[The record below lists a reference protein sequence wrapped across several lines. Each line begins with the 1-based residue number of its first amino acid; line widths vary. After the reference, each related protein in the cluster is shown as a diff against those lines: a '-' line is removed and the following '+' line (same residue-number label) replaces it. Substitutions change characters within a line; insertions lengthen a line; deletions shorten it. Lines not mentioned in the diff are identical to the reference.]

1 MKKNKTFIFII
12 PFIFI
17 SFLCFVNNVEA
28 KKVCDLGENL
38 RNDGSCYK
46 KLPEAITGVASTMNI
61 LTTTSTS
68 NNVRLY
74 KTVTC
79 GNTELPENLA
89 KLISIAI
96 TAIQIVTPLILIVT
110 GMLDFLK
117 ATTSSNEDGIK
128 KAQQTFVRRLIAGA
142 AVFFIILAVK
152 IVVGLVNT
160 EDSKSAISCLN
171 KLLNYKTSDEV
182 HMENLNKKADE
193 CAELYNN
200 NGKYKRCLCELFQM
214 VSKGNYRETGEFL
227 DSELP
232 DAIKKYPQ
240 LRTELEENYENS
252 TSSTC
257 SGIEN

>member
-160 EDSKSAISCLN
+160 EDSKSTISCLN

-257 SGIEN
+257 YGIEN

>member
-38 RNDGSCYK
+38 RNDGRCYK

-61 LTTTSTS
+61 LTTTSTG

-200 NGKYKRCLCELFQM
+200 NGEYKRCLCELFQM
-214 VSKGNYRETGEFL
+214 VSKGNYKETGEFL

-240 LRTELEENYENS
+240 LRTELEENYENT

>member
-38 RNDGSCYK
+38 RNDGRCYK

-160 EDSKSAISCLN
+160 EDSKSTISCLN

-257 SGIEN
+257 YGIEN

>member
-38 RNDGSCYK
+38 RNDGRCYK

-160 EDSKSAISCLN
+160 EDSKSTISCLN

-252 TSSTC
+252 TSSTFY
-257 SGIEN
+257 GIEN

>member
-38 RNDGSCYK
+38 RNDGRCYK

-61 LTTTSTS
+61 LTTTSTG

-214 VSKGNYRETGEFL
+214 VSKGNYKETGEFL

-240 LRTELEENYENS
+240 LRTELEENYENT

>member
-17 SFLCFVNNVEA
+17 SFLCFANNVEA

-38 RNDGSCYK
+38 RNDGRCYK

-61 LTTTSTS
+61 LTTTSTG

-160 EDSKSAISCLN
+160 EDSKSTISCLN

-214 VSKGNYRETGEFL
+214 VSKENYRETGEFL

>member
-38 RNDGSCYK
+38 RNDGRCYK

-110 GMLDFLK
+110 GMLDFLM

>member
-38 RNDGSCYK
+38 RNDGRCYK

-142 AVFFIILAVK
+142 AVFFIILTVK

>member
-38 RNDGSCYK
+38 RNDGRCYK

-160 EDSKSAISCLN
+160 EDSKSAISCLK

-257 SGIEN
+257 YGIEN

>member
-96 TAIQIVTPLILIVT
+96 TVIQIVTPLILIVT

>member
-38 RNDGSCYK
+38 RNDGRCYK

-160 EDSKSAISCLN
+160 VDSKSTISCLN

>member
-38 RNDGSCYK
+38 RNDGRYYK

-160 EDSKSAISCLN
+160 EDSKSTISCLN

>member
-61 LTTTSTS
+61 LTTTITS

-96 TAIQIVTPLILIVT
+96 TVIQIVTPLILIVT